1 MVMYVK
7 KIKELEDILGISF
20 TNKDLIK
27 EALTHSSYANENG
40 GECNERLEFLGDAVL
55 ELSMSK
61 YLYTNYS
68 LDEGAMTKKRAQCV
82 REEALDIYAKHL
94 SLQDYLLLGNGEE
107 QSSGR
112 GRPAILADAFEAVL
126 GACFLEAGFDRVYEI
141 FNHIVVPYLEEVES
155 IKDYKSVFQELVQAD
170 KRTLEYQIVGKSG
183 PSHNTTFE
191 AIVRMDGMIMGR
203 GFGRTKKD
211 AEQEAAKQALDKVAI
226 K

>member
-1 MVMYVK
+1 MK
-7 KIKELEDILGISF
+7 KISELEKLLGIEF
-20 TNKDLIK
+20 KDKTLIK

-61 YLYTNYS
+61 YLFNNYK
-68 LDEGAMTKKRAQCV
+68 LNEGKMTKRRAQCV

-94 SLQDYLLLGNGEE
+94 GLQEFLFLGNGEE

-126 GACFLEAGFDRVYEI
+126 GACFEEAGFDKVYEI
-141 FNHIVVPYLEEVES
+141 FLRIVVPYLDEVDS
-155 IKDYKSVFQELVQAD
+155 IRDYKSIFQELVQAD
-170 KRTLEYQIVGKSG
+170 KRTLEYQIVGKQG

-191 AIVRMDGMIMGR
+191 AVVKMDGMIMGR

-211 AEQEAAKQALDKVAI
+211 AEQEAAKEALDKVA

>member
-1 MVMYVK
+1 VK
-7 KIKELEDILGISF
+7 QIKDLEAILGITF

-61 YLYTNYS
+61 YLFTHYT
-68 LDEGAMTKKRAQCV
+68 LDEGVMTKKRAQSV
-82 REEALDIYAKHL
+82 REEALDIYAHHL
-94 SLQDYLLLGNGEE
+94 GLKDFLLLGNGEE
-107 QSSGR
+107 QSEGR

-126 GACFLEAGFDRVYEI
+126 GACFLEAGFDTVYEI
-141 FNHIVVPYLEEVES
+141 FNRIVVPYLDEVDS

-170 KRTLEYQIVGKSG
+170 KRSLEYQIVGKTG

-191 AIVRMDGMIMGR
+191 AIVKMDGMIMGR

-211 AEQEAAKQALDKVAI
+211 AEQEAAKEALQKAAT